1 MGLRVG
7 SVGYAT
13 SQGIGHLTKSFYDA
27 GVITDIMVY
36 QHPHGEQRAPTHM
49 EWYPVGTHKI
59 TTKAIYG
66 EKVERFLDDVDV
78 MLFVETPFDWAF
90 ANRCHERG
98 VKTVIIPMYEWFLQ
112 KPHHKFDLFINPSL
126 LDQEYFPQGIHIP
139 IPVEDH
145 VTWTLRN
152 TAKHFLHNA
161 GHVGSRNHKGTLELM
176 RAMEFVTSPIEL
188 TIRCQDTAGMGRLL
202 EAAPICKT
210 DKRISIVDHEI
221 PRDKLFDPYFDVYI
235 APEKYNGLS
244 LPLQEAFAS
253 GMCVMTSNRFP
264 HNQWLPEEPLI
275 PVSGT
280 RRISVGSGYNMI
292 DESIVDP
299 HDIAATID
307 KWYGASLTNL
317 SLKGEFY
324 KRCNSWTNLKPRYI
338 EALENLV

>member
-1 MGLRVG
+1 MRVG
-7 SVGYAT
+7 TVGYST

-27 GVITDIMVY
+27 GVITDIMIY
-36 QHPHGEQRAPTHM
+36 QHPHGEQRAPSHM
-49 EWYPVGTHKI
+49 EWYPAGTHKI
-59 TTKAIYG
+59 TTRAIYG
-66 EKVERFLDDVDV
+66 ETVERFLDPIDV
-78 MLFVETPFDWAF
+78 MLFIETPFDWAF

-98 VKTVIIPMYEWFLQ
+98 IKTVIIPMHEWFPPSPL
-112 KPHHKFDLFINPSL
+112 HKFDLFLNPSL
-126 LDQEYFPQGIHIP
+126 LDQEYFPQGTHIP
-139 IPVEDH
+139 IPVEDPI
-145 VTWTLRN
+145 TWTLRN
-152 TAKHFLHNA
+152 TAKRFLHNA
-161 GHVGSRNHKGTLELM
+161 GHIGSRNHKGTLELL

-188 TIRCQDTAGMGRLL
+188 TIRCQDPHGLSRLVRDSNT
-202 EAAPICKT
+202 ES
-210 DKRISIVDHEI
+210 DRRITFVGSEI
-221 PRDKLFDPYFDVYI
+221 ERDQLFSSDFDVYI

-253 GMCVMTSNRFP
+253 GMCVMTTNRFP